1 MPLRLTRG
9 AGSKL
14 FIGDDIDP
22 DNMAMTATHTIW
34 MRAVQTGEGIEE
46 AILNISSPNRTIER
60 VFEPE
65 DSFKVAEGI
74 KVKLK
79 GCNNHLLPQPKFCPA
94 CGRGDQK
101 SKRILPMAKIEVDA
115 PRSIAVLRDDIKE
128 KQ

>member
-1 MPLRLTRG
+1 MIHTQTLLIHHDNNVYF
-9 AGSKL
+9 L
-14 FIGDDIDP
+14 FFYIKIFF
-22 DNMAMTATHTIW
+22 
-34 MRAVQTGEGIEE
+34 
-46 AILNISSPNRTIER
+46 ILSSPNRTIER